1 MGKSGRTGR
10 DKLRVH
16 FKSNRWA
23 ADTWPNTPEGEAAF
37 SLTAERY
44 AEAAR
49 RHPVAAK
56 RLAPSFGWN
65 TEDFPTAMADV
76 EALVTWD
83 LPTRDLARTAP
94 RLKWIHVIGAGVEH
108 LMPMDWLPR
117 SVTLTNNKG
126 VHATKAG
133 EYGLMSLLML
143 NASMPALQTHQRARR
158 FEQIYATPIQGKTAV
173 IVGVGSIGGAVA
185 RAAKRA
191 GLRVL
196 GVSRHGKK
204 AAGVDRMYRTRDID
218 KALPQADFVFV
229 ATPLTTETR
238 NLLDAR
244 RLGLLKRTAG
254 LVNVGR
260 EPVVDY
266 GALAAMLRDGR
277 LAGAILDVFDP
288 EPLPASSPLW
298 DTPNLIV
305 TPHVSSDDGDS
316 YIPLTLDLFFE
327 NMARYLAGRPLQNR
341 VNAKLGY

>member
-1 MGKSGRTGR
+1 MTGTVR
-10 DKLRVH
+10 RGKLRVH

-23 ADTWPNTPEGEAAF
+23 DDTWPNTPEGEAAF
-37 SLTAERY
+37 SLTPERY
-44 AEAAR
+44 AAAAKRHPTAAR
-49 RHPVAAK
+49 R
-56 RLAPSFGWN
+56 LQPSFGWN
-65 TEDFPTAMADV
+65 TEDFGAAMRDV
-76 EALVTWD
+76 EVLVAWD
-83 LPTRDLARTAP
+83 LPTRGLASQAP
-94 RLKWIHVIGAGVEH
+94 KLKWIHIIGAGVEH
-108 LMPMDWLPR
+108 LMPMDWLPPG
-117 SVTLTNNKG
+117 VTLVNNKG
-126 VHATKAG
+126 VHAVKAG

-143 NASMPALQTHQRARR
+143 NASMPALQTHQRGKR
-158 FEQIYATPIQGKTAV
+158 FEQIYATPIGGKTV
-173 IVGVGSIGGAVA
+173 VVVGVGSIGGAVA

-196 GVSRHGKK
+196 GVNRHGKK

-229 ATPLTTETR
+229 ATPLTAETR

-244 RLGLLKRTAG
+244 RLDLLKPTAG

-266 GALAAMLRDGR
+266 AALATKLRAGT

-288 EPLPASSPLW
+288 EPLPAQSPLW

-305 TPHVSSDDGDS
+305 TPHVSSDDGAS

-327 NMARYLAGRPLQNR
+327 NMARYLAGKPLKNR
-341 VNAKLGY
+341 VDAALGY

>member
-1 MGKSGRTGR
+1 MTQRKGRA
-10 DKLRVH
+10 KARVH
-16 FKSNRWA
+16 FKSNHWA

-37 SLTAERY
+37 SLTPERY

-49 RHPVAAK
+49 RHPAVA
-56 RLAPSFGWN
+56 RRIEPSFGWN
-65 TEDFPTAMADV
+65 TEDFAAAMRDAEV
-76 EALVTWD
+76 LVTWD
-83 LPTRDLARTAP
+83 LPTRNLARSAP
-94 RLKWIHVIGAGVEH
+94 RLRWIHVIGAGVEH
-108 LMPMDWLPR
+108 LMPMDWLP
-117 SVTLTNNKG
+117 SGVNLTNNKG

-143 NASMPALQTHQRARR
+143 NASMPALQTHQRAKR
-158 FEQIYATPIQGKTAV
+158 FDQIYATPITGKTAL

-185 RAAKRA
+185 RAAKKA

-204 AAGVDRMYRTRDID
+204 TPGVDRMYRMRDID

-229 ATPLTTETR
+229 ATPLTSETR

-244 RLGLLKRTAG
+244 RLDFLKPTAG

-266 GALAAMLRDGR
+266 VALARKLRDGT
-277 LAGAILDVFDP
+277 LSGAILDVFDP
-288 EPLPASSPLW
+288 EPLPPSSPLW
-298 DTPNLIV
+298 DTPNLII

-316 YIPLTLDLFFE
+316 YIPLTLDLVFRQLG
-327 NMARYLAGRPLQNR
+327 RYLAGKPLRNR
-341 VNAKLGY
+341 VNPKLGY

>member
-1 MGKSGRTGR
+1 MAGTTRRG
-10 DKLRVH
+10 KLRVH

-23 ADTWPNTPEGEAAF
+23 PDTWPNTPEGEAAF
-37 SLTAERY
+37 SLTPARY

-49 RHPVAAK
+49 RHPTTAR

-65 TEDFPTAMADV
+65 TEDFAAAMRDV
-76 EALVTWD
+76 EVLVAWD
-83 LPTRDLARTAP
+83 LPTRTLARDAP
-94 RLKWIHVIGAGVEH
+94 KLKWIHVIGAGVEH

-117 SVTLTNNKG
+117 GVALVNNKG
-126 VHATKAG
+126 VHAVKAG
-133 EYGLMSLLML
+133 EYGLMALLML
-143 NASMPALQTHQRARR
+143 NASMPALYGHQRARR
-158 FEQIYATPIQGKTAV
+158 FEQIYATPIAGKCLV
-173 IVGVGSIGGAVA
+173 VVGVGSIGGAVA

-196 GVSRHGKK
+196 GVSRHGKP
-204 AAGVDRMYRTRDID
+204 AVGVDRMYRTRDID

-229 ATPLTTETR
+229 ATPLTAETR
-238 NLLDAR
+238 DLLDAR
-244 RLGLLKRTAG
+244 RLDLLKPTAG

-266 GALAAMLRDGR
+266 AALARKLRAGT

-288 EPLPASSPLW
+288 EPLPAESPLW

-305 TPHVSSDDGDS
+305 TPHVSSDDGAS

-327 NMARYLAGRPLQNR
+327 NMGRYLAGKPLRNR
-341 VNAKLGY
+341 VNATLGY